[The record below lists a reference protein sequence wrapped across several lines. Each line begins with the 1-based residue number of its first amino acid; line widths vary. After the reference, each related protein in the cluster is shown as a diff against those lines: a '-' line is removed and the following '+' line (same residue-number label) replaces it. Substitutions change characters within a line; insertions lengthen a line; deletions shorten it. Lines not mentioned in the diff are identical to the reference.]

1 MPLQY
6 RVCIRQFAFDEAS
19 AHALARGV
27 LKLAQA
33 GDSHWHVWSEQLD
46 SGDWP
51 PPLTE
56 M

>member
-33 GDSHWHVWSEQLD
+33 GDSHWHVLVRAIRQWCFVPL
-46 SGDWP
+46 
-51 PPLTE
+51 LTE